1 MNIYSL
7 QMENGTDPLDKRILQ
22 ELLKDSRKS
31 FRQLAERLN
40 VSVGTVLKRVKNM
53 ESKGIIKGYTVILD
67 QEKLGYDLT
76 VVTEVTVSK
85 GKLVEME
92 SEIAKLPNVCA
103 LYDTTGL
110 PDVIVVAKF
119 KDRKEL
125 NDYAKYLRRL
135 PFVERT
141 NTHVVLGTVKEES
154 RLL

>member
-1 MNIYSL
+1 
-7 QMENGTDPLDKRILQ
+7 MENGTDPLDKRILQ

>member
-1 MNIYSL
+1 MQNSV
-7 QMENGTDPLDKRILQ
+7 DSLDKRILR
-22 ELLKDSRKS
+22 ELLRDSRKS
-31 FRQLAERLN
+31 FRQLAEGLN
-40 VSVGTVLKRVKNM
+40 VSVGTVLKRVKDM
-53 ESKGIIKGYTVILD
+53 ETKGIIKGYSVLLD

-76 VVTEVTVSK
+76 AVTEVTVSK

-92 SEIAKLPNVCA
+92 TEIAKLPNVCA

-110 PDVIVVAKF
+110 PDVIVIAKF

-125 NDYAKYLRRL
+125 SDYAKYLLRL

-141 NTHVVLGTVKEES
+141 NTHVVLGTVKEEF